1 MGQRVSQQLLRLS
14 HLDGKIFELSNKKAE
29 LEAKRQGFV
38 TAISAG
44 RERLAS
50 WEQAHKDGRLKQ
62 VVEEHR
68 VRDEHEKIVER
79 RKQLTAIG
87 GARVGKLMEREIDIA
102 SRTLQLMEERAMKA
116 LEEVDAIETQL
127 AEMRVELEKLET
139 QFEGENQQIETV
151 LGEITGELTGYSK
164 EREQAA
170 SALDDRM
177 LRLYSRVKTRY
188 PSDAVSVADSG
199 ACRSCFRALPAQTY
213 NQILAG
219 NIYIQCPGCSRILIQ
234 GDS

>member
-14 HLDGKIFELSNKKAE
+14 HLDGKIFQLSTNKTE
-29 LEAKRQGFV
+29 LETRRESYV
-38 TAISAG
+38 NAISQG
-44 RERLAS
+44 RTRLSS
-50 WEQAHKDGRLKQ
+50 WEQAHKEGRLKQ
-62 VVEEHR
+62 VMEEHR

-79 RKQLTAIG
+79 RKQLSSIG
-87 GARVGKLMEREIDIA
+87 GARVGKLMEREIDIS
-102 SRTLQLMEERAMKA
+102 SRTLQLMEERAIKA

-127 AEMRVELEKLET
+127 AAMRGGLEKIESD
-139 QFEGENQQIETV
+139 FEAENQQIETG
-151 LGEITGELTGYSK
+151 LTEIIAELKGYSQ

-170 SALDDRM
+170 AALDDRM
-177 LRLYSRVKTRY
+177 LRLYSRVKSRY

-199 ACRSCFRALPAQTY
+199 ACRSCFRSLPAQTY

-234 GDS
+234 SES